1 MPTSAPVERPDEAL
15 VVVVEFEDSEGE
27 GGPVEAVPDVPDV
40 DGAIRDGVWDALA
53 EEVEVVEGDVENRER
68 SLCWF
73 ITVIGW
79 PHSVP
84 GPTDALAVA
93 TDPDRLRTDVELS

>member
-1 MPTSAPVERPDEAL
+1 MPTSAPVERLDDGVWIGDGL
-15 VVVVEFEDSEGE
+15 EDSEGE
-27 GGPVEAVPDVPDV
+27 SEPVEAVAAVAEANGV
-40 DGAIRDGVWDALA
+40 GVWAALA
-53 EEVEVVEGDVENRER
+53 EEVENKER